1 VRFGDDDRPFAG
13 SLGER
18 MAAFL
23 EAVPGR
29 VEGERG
35 ARLDHVGIIERVGD
49 GIAILSGLPQAKFNE
64 LLEFPEGVRGLV
76 FNLDEDS
83 IGCLMLNE
91 APELGAGDEVRAT
104 GEVVRAPVGENLLGR
119 VISPLG
125 DPLDGKGPL
134 GEVRRDPIEKEAP
147 AIPERRVVEVPL
159 LTGIKSIDAMIPIG
173 RGQRELILGDRA
185 TGKTAIAV
193 DAILNQRDTGVLC
206 IYAAIGQKTSSV
218 ARLVQNLEAHGA
230 MAYTVVVA
238 ATADEQPGMEFIA
251 PYAACTMG
259 EYFMETGRDVLII
272 YDDLTK
278 HAFAYRQISL
288 LLRRPPG
295 REAYPGDVFYIHSR
309 LLERSTRLVEAK
321 GGGSLTAF
329 PIIETQAKNLSA
341 YIPTNL
347 ISITDGQIVLDPD
360 LFDMGLKPAV
370 DIGRSVSRVGGKTQ
384 PKSMRHVASSL
395 KLDYAQF
402 EELELFTRFGASVE
416 KETAAKIERG
426 RRIREVLKQPRLE
439 PVAVDHQIA
448 ILVAANEGILDE
460 VGLEKVGEF
469 ERLLRERLRELEP
482 DVMRRLRE
490 GEAIGKEELSAL
502 AEAARRVLDEMRKS
516 KGPEDRG
523 PDDGAGESE
532 APDGATEAARAAAQ
546 DD

>member
-1 VRFGDDDRPFAG
+1 MAASDENKPFAG

-18 MAAFL
+18 MAVFL

-64 LLEFPEGVRGLV
+64 LLEFPGGVRGLV
-76 FNLDEDS
+76 FNLDEDR
-83 IGCLMLNE
+83 IGCLLLNE
-91 APELGAGDEVRAT
+91 SAGLGAGDEVRAT
-104 GEVVRAPVGENLLGR
+104 GEVARAPVGENLLGR

-125 DPLDGKGPL
+125 DPLDGKGPI

-147 AIPERRVVEVPL
+147 AIPERRPVEVPL
-159 LTGIKSIDAMIPIG
+159 LTGIKSIDAMMPIG

-218 ARLVQNLEAHGA
+218 ARLVQNLERHQA

-238 ATADEQPGMEFIA
+238 ATADEQAGMEFIA

-370 DIGRSVSRVGGKTQ
+370 DIGRSVSRVGGRTQ

-448 ILVAANEGILDE
+448 ILVAANNGILDE
-460 VGLEKVGEF
+460 LPLEKVAAF

-482 DVMRRLRE
+482 DIMRRLRE
-490 GEAIGKEELSAL
+490 GEAIGEEELAAL
-502 AEAARRVLDEMRKS
+502 AEAGRRVLSEMRES
-516 KGPEDRG
+516 EGPE
-523 PDDGAGESE
+523 GEE
-532 APDGATEAARAAAQ
+532 PDGATETARAAAR